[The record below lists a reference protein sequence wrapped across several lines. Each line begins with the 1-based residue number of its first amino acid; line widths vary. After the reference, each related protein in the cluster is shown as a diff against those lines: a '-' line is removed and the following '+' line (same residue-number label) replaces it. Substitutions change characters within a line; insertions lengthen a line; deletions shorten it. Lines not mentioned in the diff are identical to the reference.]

1 MRASLTWLG
10 QMGLKVRIGG
20 TTVFVDYFASDHP
33 GRQVAPPIPA
43 EEVAGVD
50 AFLGTHDHLD
60 HIDHEAWKVWARTR
74 IAKVYSIRRSALLRC
89 MPNS

>member
-60 HIDHEAWKVWARTR
+60 HIDHDAWRTWAKGCPEAKFVFPALHR
-74 IAKVYSIRRSALLRC
+74 KEVRS
-89 MPNS
+89 